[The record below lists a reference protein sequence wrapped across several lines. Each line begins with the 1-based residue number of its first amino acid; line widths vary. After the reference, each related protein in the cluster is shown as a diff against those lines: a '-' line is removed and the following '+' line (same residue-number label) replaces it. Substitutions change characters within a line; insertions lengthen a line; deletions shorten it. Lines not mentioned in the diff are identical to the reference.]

1 MKGPFRREH
10 RCRDPRHPRPP
21 VSWDL
26 ETQRDPDKRQ
36 GCRRQS
42 GKGRGGLGSPGSS
55 GYPPEALGKSQ
66 TSLKKDLLE
75 AGRGRAG
82 WA

>member
-1 MKGPFRREH
+1 MKGPFRERTQVRSPEASQASGAMG
-10 RCRDPRHPRPP
+10 P
-21 VSWDL
+21 
-26 ETQRDPDKRQ
+26 ETQRDPAERQ
-36 GCRRQS
+36 GCRREN
-42 GKGRGGLGSPGSS
+42 GKGRGRLGSPGSS